1 MNKENDQWFYHDP
14 PKRLSDEEREE
25 WIKNAEWER
34 QEYER
39 RMEEGQYPYQELPK
53 KKVTGWKLIQ
63 KLFGKH

>member
-1 MNKENDQWFYHDP
+1 MNKENDQWFYHKP
-14 PKRLSDEEREE
+14 PRTLSDEEREE
-25 WIKNAEWER
+25 WIKNAAWER

-63 KLFGKH
+63 KLFKRN